1 MLHAPKLAPQ
11 LAPRS
16 YLRAPQARRVPELE
30 ESVRQLEASLGATE
44 EELRAAMLETLRV
57 ICERAHGATFN
68 GGGGF
73 ISYPLSSISELSLS
87 PFFSSGLD
95 SSSQDQC
102 GG

>member
-44 EELRAAMLETLRV
+44 DELRAARAA
-57 ICERAHGATFN
+57 AHGGA
-68 GGGGF
+68 
-73 ISYPLSSISELSLS
+73 YAAHAA
-87 PFFSSGLD
+87 
-95 SSSQDQC
+95 
-102 GG
+102 